1 MSTVERQPATLK
13 PIYDPRRALEHIQT
27 LQGVVPVRL
36 FAILFPLW
44 DIETTA
50 RQEEGRPYELME
62 KYVERGIDEGQL
74 HTVEEL
80 TAFFG
85 LQDAIIQKILLFLKT
100 IGHVTQQG
108 TCWDLTALG
117 HKSVRGGTKY
127 VSQEKHVRFYFD
139 AYTSQPLRKEHYEGK
154 KVRIFSPEE
163 AAEII
168 HMKTWGY
175 RFHLV
180 ISMHAWRAT
189 SLRELEA
196 RVDRGDYNMPVEM
209 REVQMLAA
217 RPAYLPMY
225 VIETKRKGRTP
236 TATGSSLAPRP
247 HYLVYTG
254 IRNLRDTYFERI
266 INDNAMVYAAL
277 RGEKEAVQRDLWD
290 AWLHEKGIT
299 GIPLERPD
307 GTWQIALSPSMFEG
321 PQAKLATT
329 KVGNYDLR
337 DGYFIQIWCD
347 DQALRRRAAL
357 DLALRLV
364 KGQQRF
370 IKRRDLQEHL
380 QLLGTQLQVAQLSID
395 DVRRRAVE
403 TKKEDLVKVLDNL

>member
-1 MSTVERQPATLK
+1 M
-13 PIYDPRRALEHIQT
+13 
-27 LQGVVPVRL
+27 RL

-62 KYVERGIDEGQL
+62 KYVERGIEEGQL

-80 TAFFG
+80 AAFFG
-85 LQDAIIQKILLFLKT
+85 LQGEIIQKILLFLKT

-108 TCWDLTALG
+108 TRWDLTTLG
-117 HKSVRGGTKY
+117 RKSVRGGMRY

-139 AYTSQPLRKEHYEGK
+139 AYTSQPLRKKHYEGK

-163 AAEII
+163 AAEIL

-175 RFHLV
+175 RFHL
-180 ISMHAWRAT
+180 ITSMQAWRAA

-196 RVDRGDYNMPVEM
+196 RVDRGDYNMPAEM
-209 REVQMLAA
+209 REVQVLAV

-225 VIETKRKGRTP
+225 VIETTRKGRTP
-236 TATGSSLAPRP
+236 ASTGSSIEYRP

-266 INDNAMVYAAL
+266 INDTTMIYAAL
-277 RGEKEAVQRDLWD
+277 RGEKEAVQHDLWD

-307 GTWQIALSPSMFEG
+307 GTWQIALPSSTFEG
-321 PQAKLATT
+321 PQAKFATT
-329 KVGNYDLR
+329 RVGDYDLR
-337 DGYFIQIWCD
+337 DGYFMQIWCD
-347 DQALRRRAAL
+347 NQALRRKAAL

-370 IKRRDLQEHL
+370 IKRQDLQEHL
-380 QLLGTQLQVAQLSID
+380 QLLEMQLQVAQLSIK
-395 DVRRRAVE
+395 DVRQRAVE
-403 TKKEDLVKVLDNL
+403 TKKEDLMKVLDNL